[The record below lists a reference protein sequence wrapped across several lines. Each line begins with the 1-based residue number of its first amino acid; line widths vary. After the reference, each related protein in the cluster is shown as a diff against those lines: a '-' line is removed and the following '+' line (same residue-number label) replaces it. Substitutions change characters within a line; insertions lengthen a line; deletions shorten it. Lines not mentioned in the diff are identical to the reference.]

1 MRICLY
7 TETALPR
14 IGGQELVVDAL
25 ARHFSAFGHEVV
37 VVAPRPRHT
46 PPPDDSGLPYP
57 VVRHRPF
64 ISSRTFLDWYCWP
77 LARLYWKR
85 PYDVLHCHN
94 VYPGGYVC
102 TRWAALSRVPLVIT
116 SHNADIG
123 PGSPLLDKRG
133 VPERMAQVLHRA
145 AAVVAVSPYMER
157 RLRGLCPA
165 GCRVAQIPNGVDF
178 ARYANRVP
186 RPAVLPPQ
194 IRSGNYFLSLG
205 RLVHQKGGDLLLDAF
220 AAAGRGNDS
229 CLVIAG
235 TGSAEPSLR
244 AQANDLGL
252 SERVHFAGRV
262 EGETKTYLLQ
272 NALAAVMPSRST
284 EGFPLTVLESY
295 ACGVPVIGSRV
306 PGLDDVVWP
315 GRTGALVSPESPGEI
330 AQAMSALIAESWLA
344 RQWGEEARR
353 VAQDYDWSRVAARH
367 ITLFETLIAA
377 RARPRTVSAASWFL

>member
-25 ARHFSAFGHEVV
+25 ARHFSALGHEVV
-37 VVAPRPRHT
+37 VLTPRPRHA
-46 PPPDDSGLPYP
+46 PPPDDRGLPYP

-64 ISSRTFLDWYCWP
+64 VSSRRFLDWYCWP
-77 LARLYWKR
+77 LAKLYWKR

-102 TRWAALSRVPLVIT
+102 ARWAALSRVPLIIT

-123 PGSPLLDKRG
+123 PGSPMLDKRG
-133 VPERMAQVLHRA
+133 VPERMARVLHRA

-165 GCRVAQIPNGVDF
+165 GCRTEQIPNGVDCSRYVTRV
-178 ARYANRVP
+178 ARP
-186 RPAVLPPQ
+186 TGLPPH
-194 IRSGNYFLSLG
+194 IRPGNYFLSLG
-205 RLVHQKGGDLLLDAF
+205 RLVHQKGGDLLLDGF
-220 AAAGRGNDS
+220 AAAGRGKPAG
-229 CLVIAG
+229 LVIAG
-235 TGSAEPSLR
+235 SGSAEASLR
-244 AQANDLGL
+244 ARAAELGL
-252 SERVHFAGRV
+252 SGQVHFAGQV

-306 PGLDDVVWP
+306 PGLEDVVWP
-315 GRTGALVSPESPGEI
+315 GRTGTLVSSESSGEI
-330 AQAMSALIAESWLA
+330 AQALAALIAEPSLA
-344 RQWGEEARR
+344 RRWGDEARR

-367 ITLFETLIAA
+367 IALFEDLIASQ
-377 RARPRTVSAASWFL
+377 ARPRAATAASWFF